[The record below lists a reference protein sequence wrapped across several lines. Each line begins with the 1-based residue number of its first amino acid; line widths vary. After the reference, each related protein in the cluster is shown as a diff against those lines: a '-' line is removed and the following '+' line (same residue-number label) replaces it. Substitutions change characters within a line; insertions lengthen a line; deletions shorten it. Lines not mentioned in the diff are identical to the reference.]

1 MEEEKRAFKQ
11 LIDMKPHLMIDLKDY
26 RIEDQMKQLEIQK
39 NQDKNTRQAGGQMAA
54 QDQID
59 STS

>member
-26 RIEDQMKQLEIQK
+26 RVEDQMKQMEIQK
-39 NQDKNTRQAGGQMAA
+39 NQDKNTR
-54 QDQID
+54 
-59 STS
+59 